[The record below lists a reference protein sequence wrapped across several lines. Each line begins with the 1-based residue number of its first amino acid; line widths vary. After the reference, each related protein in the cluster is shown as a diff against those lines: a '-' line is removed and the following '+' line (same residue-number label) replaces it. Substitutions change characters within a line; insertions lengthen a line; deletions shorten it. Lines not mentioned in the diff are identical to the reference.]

1 MGNKPTSEQKPKTDI
16 GKAFEEKTQEIKVS
30 MDKTAKEIQTSF
42 EDAAKDMQVKAK
54 AFQNVVEEKSK
65 AFQNVVEEKSKAFQN
80 VMEEKTQEVQTKLG
94 LIKKTVV
101 EPLPPAV
108 EERDP
113 RLCRLI
119 STVGTN
125 ADYTRNI
132 AGLRLLPAGSAFY
145 TSSGKLQNRGIL
157 GIIHAATGSSSRDGK
172 GLSPTLASV
181 ANSVRNAMILA
192 QRHEHTKIAIP
203 FIGGAIFLSRIMTTL
218 EELAGVI
225 IKAAIEHKGSLK
237 VALVP
242 YGDQDTQLFQKVLDK
257 LLADEQYANARDG
270 SIEICAGDIT
280 MKNIHGADVIVNAAN
295 TEAKFGGG
303 LSGAIGHATSQQ
315 QQIDREASKIVASFI
330 DEFINQHN

>member
-119 STVGTN
+119 STVGAN

-172 GLSPTLASV
+172 GLSP
-181 ANSVRNAMILA
+181 MILA